1 MGIAEIHLN
10 VFVNCEGRQC
20 HKTQC
25 PQTTTFEEIGE
36 PKLGLEPGVRPLTS
50 QTAKAKP
57 TRAFFFFSM
66 HIILKFLFCT
76 LEARDRTLRPYAYQP
91 NALPLRPNWLKHPPP
106 RFVFGGGGGCF
117 GNAHYTPVYFLHSGG
132 GFTAPINYYRQ
143 MLWSENFLSPR
154 KSDYS
159 LVSRPTLIV
168 WGDQD
173 QALETPL
180 ATLSSKLSV
189 QGGATVSVV
198 EGASHWVQMDRPDL
212 VNKYM
217 RDFLAWR

>member
-1 MGIAEIHLN
+1 
-10 VFVNCEGRQC
+10 
-20 HKTQC
+20 
-25 PQTTTFEEIGE
+25 
-36 PKLGLEPGVRPLTS
+36 
-50 QTAKAKP
+50 
-57 TRAFFFFSM
+57 
-66 HIILKFLFCT
+66 
-76 LEARDRTLRPYAYQP
+76 
-91 NALPLRPNWLKHPPP
+91 
-106 RFVFGGGGGCF
+106 
-117 GNAHYTPVYFLHSGG
+117 
-132 GFTAPINYYRQ
+132 